1 MSVGKKR
8 ECKSPLFFI
17 FKKNIKFLILGIDNI
32 SAIVYFII
40 KIRRIKMQAS
50 FNEMNRCMICGS
62 VISDTNYVGIGVEC
76 YKLYK
81 CAKRN
86 KLFHDERYEILRKSY
101 NDIKASNY
109 IKMLE
114 YVDYK
119 KMRNK
124 FYKSFIPSVIEQ
136 YKNKGFITKKQE
148 EIIENILDEKMT
160 DAFRGIQEEIKR
172 KQEKFFDEAKIEV
185 EREEIEKLRTTLRKN
200 QKDKR

>member
-1 MSVGKKR
+1 
-8 ECKSPLFFI
+8 
-17 FKKNIKFLILGIDNI
+17 
-32 SAIVYFII
+32 
-40 KIRRIKMQAS
+40 MQAS

-148 EIIENILDEKMT
+148 EIIENILDEKMP

>member
-1 MSVGKKR
+1 
-8 ECKSPLFFI
+8 
-17 FKKNIKFLILGIDNI
+17 
-32 SAIVYFII
+32 
-40 KIRRIKMQAS
+40 MQAS

>member
-1 MSVGKKR
+1 
-8 ECKSPLFFI
+8 
-17 FKKNIKFLILGIDNI
+17 
-32 SAIVYFII
+32 
-40 KIRRIKMQAS
+40 MQAS

-200 QKDKR
+200 QKDSVKIKKL